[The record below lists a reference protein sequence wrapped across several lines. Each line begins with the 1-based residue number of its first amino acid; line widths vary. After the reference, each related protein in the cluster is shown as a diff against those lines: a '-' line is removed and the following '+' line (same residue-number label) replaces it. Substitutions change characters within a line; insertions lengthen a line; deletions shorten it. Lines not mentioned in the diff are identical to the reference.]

1 MKNKLYQIRLFIT
14 LIIFIFIILGIIGIF
29 YPINIFDIQLVP
41 LLQKSIINFSII
53 TIIILFVILI
63 ITLFFGRLYC
73 SLICPMGI
81 FQEILGLIFKKDNE
95 YQKNKPYKYFI
106 SAITIGFMIGGST
119 LLIKYLDPY
128 TLFTS
133 AFTYSIIGLS
143 AIIIIAIITFFKNR
157 FFCTNICP
165 VGTILGLISKISI
178 FKLYIDKNEC
188 LSCSNCERNCPTGCI
203 NSDEEI
209 IDNENCIK
217 CLKCIGNCPKDAIKF
232 GIKPK
237 EEVKFNI
244 KRRET
249 IIAISACAIFLGA
262 IKIGFEKLNN
272 TISKF
277 RDVILPP
284 GSINE
289 ERLLDKCLNCNLC
302 VNACPNKIIKK
313 ADNEFNA
320 VHIDYN
326 SGEKFCKFNCNEC
339 SKVCPSGAIKRI
351 SLEEKQKTRIAM
363 ATINEDKCIN
373 CNYCISVCPVN
384 AISKSE
390 RGKSI
395 VDASKCIGCGT
406 CVKNCNVNA
415 INIFAVKEQ
424 KVL

>member
-41 LLQKSIINFSII
+41 LLQKSIIDFSII
-53 TIIILFVILI
+53 TIIILSVILI

-249 IIAISACAIFLGA
+249 IIAISACAIFLSA

-395 VDASKCIGCGT
+395 VDASKCIGCGA